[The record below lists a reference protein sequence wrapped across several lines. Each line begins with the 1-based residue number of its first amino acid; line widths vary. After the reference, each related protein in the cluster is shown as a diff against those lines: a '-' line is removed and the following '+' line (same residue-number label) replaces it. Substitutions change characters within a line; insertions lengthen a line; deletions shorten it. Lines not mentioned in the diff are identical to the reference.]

1 MFDADRE
8 HQRATTTVLCHLA
21 RTITITL
28 HEGHQTRRRQRRVV
42 HGLSLRTDM
51 TQVVT
56 YATASLHQLHLLL
69 VDAHHRT
76 IRVGITIQSDDE
88 AVRQRGYLVVV
99 ADTCH
104 RTSGRHDIAEV
115 IQQIE
120 NLLGR
125 HRVLVLLFYT
135 GYLVGQSPVHLFGRL
150 LIDLSKRVFH
160 RILVHPYASGKLIA
174 AKISK

>member
-1 MFDADRE
+1 MFNAHRE
-8 HQRATTTVLCHLA
+8 HQRTATTVLCHLA
-21 RTITITL
+21 RTITIAL

-56 YATASLHQLHLLL
+56 YAATTLHQLHLLL
-69 VDAHHRT
+69 VNAHHRT
-76 IRVGITIQSDDE
+76 IRVGITVQSDDE

-104 RTSGRHDIAEV
+104 RTTGRHDIAEV
-115 IQQIE
+115 VQQVE

-125 HRVLVLLFYT
+125 HRVLVFLFYA

-150 LIDLSKRVFH
+150 LVDLSKRVFH
-160 RILVHPYASGKLIA
+160 RVLVHPYTGCELIA